1 MVRRKS
7 VSGHTVIAE
16 ATKATGAIMA
26 AQMQEIA
33 DASRDLERSKI
44 DVQLK
49 LFTEQMSYQ
58 REKDRRM
65 YENAA
70 IANEN
75 ARLSIL
81 KQGEMV
87 SCLSQLSH
95 VLSTGLQ
102 MSSTFSQAVTAP
114 GGNDRVGTG
123 AAHHHHGGQPVSHAY
138 GMPAYTSMAW
148 APSVPLGAST
158 STAVAF
164 TTEHMAG
171 AHNHATETGSPED
184 ELAANEGEAG
194 APSST
199 TATPV

>member
-1 MVRRKS
+1 MVQRKS

-33 DASRDLERSKI
+33 DSSRDLERSKI

-58 REKDRRM
+58 REKDRKM

-75 ARLSIL
+75 ARLAIL

-102 MSSTFSQAVTAP
+102 MSSAFPQVVTTP
-114 GGNDRVGTG
+114 GGQDHAGTSSAHHLYGGHQNAHVYGLRNYPGMPWAPPGPMDAPASTTG
-123 AAHHHHGGQPVSHAY
+123 ASRASED
-138 GMPAYTSMAW
+138 
-148 APSVPLGAST
+148 PSLPET
-158 STAVAF
+158 
-164 TTEHMAG
+164 TTEGKHLA
-171 AHNHATETGSPED
+171 ETTM
-184 ELAANEGEAG
+184 AANEGDH
-194 APSST
+194 T
-199 TATPV
+199 TPTE